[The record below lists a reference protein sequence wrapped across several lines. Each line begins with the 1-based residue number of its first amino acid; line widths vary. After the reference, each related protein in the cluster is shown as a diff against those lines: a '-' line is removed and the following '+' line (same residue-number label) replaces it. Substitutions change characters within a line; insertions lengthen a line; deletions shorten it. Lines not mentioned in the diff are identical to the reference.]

1 MIVKTGPDLNSA
13 ISAGAEIHLFRIF
26 PRCGKTQS
34 KGQPVTASENIY
46 LHQVG
51 RKGKNAE
58 GKRMT
63 DKGKPDSRRRKEYDR
78 QRKADDRRRK
88 ADDIHRKAR

>member
-26 PRCGKTQS
+26 PRCGKKQS
-34 KGQPVTASENIY
+34 KGQPVTTSENIH

-51 RKGKNAE
+51 KNGKNTEEKQMTDE

-63 DKGKPDSRRRKEYDR
+63 GKGKQMTDIEKPNDRR
-78 QRKADDRRRK
+78 RKADDRRRK
-88 ADDIHRKAR
+88 AR